1 MKNRKGFTLLEVIGA
16 VAVLAL
22 IIAIAIPVFGNIK
35 NNTLEREFQN
45 VKSKIELAAEQ
56 YANDT
61 KVITVSVG
69 KLIEEGYLSA
79 DDQDAIYNPVTNE
92 SLNCKI
98 VELTFENGTFN
109 ANLTENGVTGDDGT
123 CSNYEET
130 DDSIIKV
137 ACYSEDGNT
146 VACEKTFE
154 DTGSW
159 YSGSVKL
166 TYEGDSDRITNYRWS
181 ALTGESST
189 EDFVVVTTDSIKS
202 TIFTLSVTYE
212 NGSVSTGNVVVQ
224 IDNQNP
230 VVVDVV
236 KDDSWSNG
244 AKAVTISAS
253 DYSGSGIASY
263 AVSTSEDCSYAKY
276 QDSNEFSLNVG
287 TYYACVKDKAGNIS
301 DSHEFEVKNIDT
313 VKPSVVTENGANF
326 TTYSETKGI
335 TYYSEL
341 TRKITFTDTESGI
354 AQIKYCFTSSD
365 TCTPDKDA
373 TIKTG
378 STSEALITY
387 VGNKNATRACVV
399 AVDSVGN
406 ESNVICDTTFLVD
419 TTAPSS
425 VTASHS
431 TTNSSLINVSA
442 TDAESGINKIV
453 CKFGTSSSNLSNE
466 VTASNGVCDLGR
478 LSSGV
483 KYYVKVVAT
492 NNANLT
498 SSKDLNFT
506 ASVLISDAYTEI
518 CKGNEYCNDKLYVKY
533 NNNLFVVYR
542 KNNGYK
548 AIYNGVYTTYNYLQS
563 GCCNNGHCTY
573 SGANYSNTVLSNY
586 LNSTFLNSLPSYSSK
601 INLATWYT
609 GVVGSVTSR
618 NVSAYVGLMD
628 YNEYQNT
635 KSKSWIY
642 SGANGEYF
650 WLLTPYSTSAYVEN
664 YIVRYNSGTFS
675 ESSLVVNSSS
685 GVRPVIVLKDG
696 ITFVSGNGTYEN
708 PYVV

>member
-1 MKNRKGFTLLEVIGA
+1 MKNRKGFTLLEVIGV

-22 IIAIAIPVFGNIK
+22 VIAIALPVFGNIK
-35 NNTLEREFQN
+35 NNTLKREFQN
-45 VKSKIELAAEQ
+45 VKSRIELAAEQ
-56 YANDT
+56 YASDT

-79 DDQDAIYNPVTNE
+79 DDQETIYDPITNE
-92 SLNCKI
+92 SLNCNI
-98 VELTFENGTFN
+98 VELTFNNGTYS
-109 ANLTENGVTGDDGT
+109 ANLTDNNVTGADGT
-123 CSNYEET
+123 CNSYEGSSN
-130 DDSIIKV
+130 SIIKI
-137 ACYSEDGNT
+137 ACYDENGNT
-146 VACEKTFE
+146 TACEKTFE
-154 DTGSW
+154 DTNSW

-166 TYEGDSDRITNYRWS
+166 TYEGSDNVTNYRWS

-189 EDFVVVTTDSIKS
+189 EDHIIVTTDSIKS
-202 TIFTLSVTYE
+202 TVFTLSVTYE
-212 NGSVSTGNVVVQ
+212 DGNVSTGNVVVQ

-236 KDDSWSNG
+236 KDDGWSKG
-244 AKAVTISAS
+244 TKAVTINAS
-253 DYSGSGIASY
+253 DYSGSGIAGY
-263 AVSTSEDCSYAKY
+263 AISNSNDCTSAKY
-276 QDSNEFSLNVG
+276 QENSAFNLNTG

-301 DSHEFEVKNIDT
+301 SSHEFEVKNIDA
-313 VKPSVVTENGANF
+313 VKPSVLTENGANF

-341 TRKITFTDTESGI
+341 TRKVSFTDTESGI
-354 AQIKYCFTSSD
+354 AQIKYCFTSSN

-378 STSEALITY
+378 STSEALLTY
-387 VGNKNATRACVV
+387 VGNKEATKVCAM
-399 AVDSVGN
+399 AIDSVGN
-406 ESNVICDTTFLVD
+406 ESSVICDNTFLVD

-425 VTASHS
+425 VIATHNA
-431 TTNSSLINVSA
+431 TNSSLVNVSA

-453 CKFGTSSSNLSNE
+453 CKYGTSSSNLSNE

-478 LSSGV
+478 ISSGV
-483 KYYVKVVAT
+483 KYYVKVIAT

-498 SSKDLNFT
+498 SSKDLDFT
-506 ASVLISDAYTEI
+506 ANVSISDAYTEI

-542 KNNGYK
+542 RNNGYK
-548 AIYNGVYTTYNYLQS
+548 AIYNGVYTNYNYLQN

-573 SGANYSNTVLSNY
+573 SGANYSNTILSSY
-586 LNSTFLNSLPSYSSK
+586 LNSTFLNNLPNYANK
-601 INLATWYT
+601 INYGIWYT
-609 GVVGSVTSR
+609 GNAGSVTSR
-618 NVSAYVGLMD
+618 SVSAYVGLMD
-628 YNEYQNT
+628 YNEYLNT

-642 SGANGEYF
+642 SGANGAYF
-650 WLLTPYSTSAYVEN
+650 WLLTPYDTSSYINN
-664 YIVRYNSGTFS
+664 YIVRYNNGTFS
-675 ESSLVVNSSS
+675 ESSQVVNSSS